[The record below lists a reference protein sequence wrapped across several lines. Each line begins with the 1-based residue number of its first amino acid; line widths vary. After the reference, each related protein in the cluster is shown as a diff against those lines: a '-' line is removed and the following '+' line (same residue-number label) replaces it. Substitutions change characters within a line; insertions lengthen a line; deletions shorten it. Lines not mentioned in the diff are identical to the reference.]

1 MSISMRL
8 QLRVLVRAFIV
19 LASLWSAGAASAG
32 AAVSAEPAAD
42 GARIDALVETLED
55 PAAREQLIAQLRLL
69 RAAQAP
75 APQAAPVAARSAVAD
90 LLQAVAQR
98 LGRLTDGVMVVAG
111 MVDALPDLY
120 AWMHEQ
126 ATDPQRRGIWVEV
139 LSSLL
144 LVLGAAYGSAYAVR
158 IALRRPR
165 RSVAER
171 VSAGLL
177 LRLAALAVRWI
188 VDMVP
193 VLVLAAVAYLVLS
206 VIETRPNTRLVA
218 LAWVNAG
225 IIVWTV
231 LALARVVVA
240 PTAPRLRLLPLGD
253 ESANYVD
260 IWVRRLALTS
270 VYGYFA
276 LQAGLFL
283 GLTVGIYLA
292 LLRLLGLFITALLVV
307 LILQNRAAVAT
318 RIRATHVSGDDARM
332 GLRLLRR
339 RLAASWHV
347 IAIVYVVVLYAVWAL
362 DLPGGFA
369 YVLRASLLSVLVLLL
384 ARGAVHLLDAGFERG
399 FHISEDLHAR
409 FPRLEA
415 RANRYLAGLR
425 TVAKAAV
432 GIIGL
437 LALLQAWGID
447 TFAWAT
453 STPGR
458 ALGGTAFTLA
468 GVIFG
473 AVLVWEVA
481 SNVIEGYLDGGAD
494 GAALPSARA
503 RTLLDVAR
511 NALMVILSVLTTLM
525 VLAELGV
532 DIAPLLAG
540 AGVVGLAVGFGAQ
553 TLVKD
558 VITGAFIL
566 IENLFEVGDVIQV
579 GDKAGVVESVTI
591 RRVRLRDLAGTV
603 HTIPFSAITTV
614 SNLTRDFAFYV
625 FDVGVAYREDVDAVI
640 DTLVELGAQ
649 LQTDPEFAPL
659 ILAPLEILGVDA
671 FADSAVIIKARFKTL
686 PIKQWAVGREFNRRM
701 KRRFDELGIE
711 IPFPHRTIYLGVDKQ
726 GRAPA
731 LNLRGA
737 APESS

>member
-1 MSISMRL
+1 MRL

-19 LASLWSAGAASAG
+19 LASLWNAGAASAG
-32 AAVSAEPAAD
+32 AAVSAEPAVD

-69 RAAQAP
+69 RAAQPP
-75 APQAAPVAARSAVAD
+75 ATAPVAARSAVAD

-111 MVDALPDLY
+111 LVDALPDLY
-120 AWMHEQ
+120 AWLREQ
-126 ATDPQRRGIWVEV
+126 VRDPHRRGIWVEV
-139 LSSLL
+139 LSDLL

-171 VSAGLL
+171 VSAGPM

-193 VLVLAAVAYLVLS
+193 VLVLAAVAYLMLS

-240 PTAPRLRLLPLGD
+240 PTAPRLRLVPLGD

-260 IWVRRLALTS
+260 IWVRRLALIS

-276 LQAGLFL
+276 LQAGLLL
-283 GLTVGIYLA
+283 GLRVGVYLA

-307 LILQNRAAVAT
+307 LILQNRAAVAA
-318 RIRATHVSGDDARM
+318 RIRATHLSGGDARM

-384 ARGAVHLLDAGFERG
+384 ARGALHLLDAGFERG
-399 FHISEDLHAR
+399 FHISEDLRAR

-425 TVAKAAV
+425 TVAKAAI

-447 TFAWAT
+447 SFAWAT
-453 STPGR
+453 SRPGR

-473 AVLVWEVA
+473 AALVWEVA
-481 SNVIEGYLDGGAD
+481 SNAIEGYLNGGAD
-494 GAALPSARA
+494 GDALPSART

-532 DIAPLLAG
+532 EIAPLLAG

-649 LQTDPEFAPL
+649 LQADPEFAPL

-671 FADSAVIIKARFKTL
+671 FADSAVIIKVRFKTL

-737 APESS
+737 APAPEAS